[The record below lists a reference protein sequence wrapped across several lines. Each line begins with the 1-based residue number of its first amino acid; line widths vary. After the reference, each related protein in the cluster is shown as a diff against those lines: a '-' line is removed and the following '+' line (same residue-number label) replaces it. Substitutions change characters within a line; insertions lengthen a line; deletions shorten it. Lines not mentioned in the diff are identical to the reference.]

1 MIRVLHILDTIMSGG
16 VERRRLS
23 MAKLL
28 DSKQFE
34 LKIICTNAVGPFP
47 EEFAQYGVEII
58 EIGDLISFVNIKQHK
73 KVMKVIDD
81 FKPHII
87 HGAVFEGVTLAS
99 MNGFFK
105 RVPIIILEETSDP
118 IYRNWKAHLLMKLL
132 TFPADKVIGVSP
144 ASTKY
149 LTDKLKVSK
158 TKALLINNGV
168 VLPEQVSQE
177 EIRLLKQEL
186 SIKES
191 EIVIGTVGRMLSDE
205 NKRFSDLIKAFA
217 ILINKG
223 LQVKLVMVGRGP
235 LLKVYQELAKELKI
249 QDYVV
254 FTGYQN
260 NTSKYYAIFDIFGL
274 VSAYESFGLVLAEA
288 MLQKLPIVAT
298 RVGGMQYI
306 VDDNKTGFL
315 VEKYNVDEIAQKL
328 EILCRDADLRKQFG
342 ENGYDK
348 AMKNYTEER
357 YVKDVANLY
366 LELIQKK
373 KINISYFR

>member
-1 MIRVLHILDTIMSGG
+1 MIRVLNILDTIMSGG

-28 DSKQFE
+28 DHSQFE
-34 LKIICTNAVGPFP
+34 IKIICTNSVGPFP

-58 EIGDLISFVNIKQHK
+58 EIGDLISFVNFKQHK

-99 MNGFFK
+99 INGFLK

-132 TFPADKVIGVSP
+132 TFPADKVIGVSQ
-144 ASTKY
+144 ASTNY
-149 LTDKLKVSK
+149 LTDKLKVPRS
-158 TKALLINNGV
+158 KALLINNGV
-168 VLPEQVSQE
+168 ALPEKVSQE

-186 SIKES
+186 SIKEN
-191 EIVIGTVGRMLSDE
+191 EIVIGTVGRMLTDE

-223 LQVKLVMVGRGP
+223 LKVKLVMVGRGP

-249 QDYVV
+249 EDNVV

-260 NTSKYYAIFDIFGL
+260 KTSKYYAIFDIFSL

-306 VDDNKTGFL
+306 VGDNKTGFL
-315 VEKYNVDEIAQKL
+315 VNKFDVNSIAEKL
-328 EILCRDADLRKQFG
+328 EMLCLDTDLRKLFG
-342 ENGYDK
+342 ENGYKK

-357 YVKDVANLY
+357 YVEDIKNLY
-366 LELIQKK
+366 LKLIKQKK
-373 KINISYFR
+373 VVI

>member
-235 LLKVYQELAKELKI
+235 LLKVYQDLAKELKI

-260 NTSKYYAIFDIFGL
+260 NTSKYYAIFDVFGL

-373 KINISYFR
+373 KINIS

>member
-1 MIRVLHILDTIMSGG
+1 MIRVLHIVDTIMSGG

-99 MNGFFK
+99 INGFFK

-191 EIVIGTVGRMLSDE
+191 EIVIGTVGRMLSD
-205 NKRFSDLIKAFA
+205 
-217 ILINKG
+217 
-223 LQVKLVMVGRGP
+223 
-235 LLKVYQELAKELKI
+235 
-249 QDYVV
+249 
-254 FTGYQN
+254 
-260 NTSKYYAIFDIFGL
+260 
-274 VSAYESFGLVLAEA
+274 
-288 MLQKLPIVAT
+288 
-298 RVGGMQYI
+298 
-306 VDDNKTGFL
+306 DN
-315 VEKYNVDEIAQKL
+315 
-328 EILCRDADLRKQFG
+328 
-342 ENGYDK
+342 
-348 AMKNYTEER
+348 
-357 YVKDVANLY
+357 
-366 LELIQKK
+366 
-373 KINISYFR
+373 

>member
-1 MIRVLHILDTIMSGG
+1 MIRVLHIVDTIMSGG

-99 MNGFFK
+99 INGFFK

-249 QDYVV
+249 QDYIV

-260 NTSKYYAIFDIFGL
+260 NTSKYYAIFDIFSL

-315 VEKYNVDEIAQKL
+315 VEKLDVKAIAEKL
-328 EILCRDADLRKQFG
+328 KILFLDADLRKQFG

-373 KINISYFR
+373 KIKIS